1 MAQIDIDSSGLP
13 NLNQIYHFIKSKLQ
27 DDGESEN
34 KVPEARV
41 VSETKTMDAENK
53 IQLDE
58 LGSKRRRT
66 MKPHSMHFLS
76 LPVQYEYTPMYE
88 VDGQKFYGHPLPIYD
103 SLANHSKSIPNR
115 TSAFAPNS
123 SVKTFAT
130 NPGDVAV
137 QGRYGQIIHLTKH
150 TITDKPQ
157 LRITNGPQMRPNKD
171 IKKFMAN
178 RSKDSENE
186 YLIQKTDTTV
196 PVFHD
201 PNIDGSSFYM
211 LSGKAGAT
219 NPGIDIDTET
229 ILSKSPTQIK
239 YKDEVLRQTFRPHSL
254 VSNKIIMS
262 SDSMYFYTKGLN
274 STDTGTHD
282 ISMLSSGNVLINSFR
297 NIIIT
302 TPKVNKGENIGR
314 IQLGNNRSPDP
325 KGNPLSPM
333 QPLVKGYDYN
343 HTMAEVIDTLNM
355 VHRMFNV
362 LKEGGLS
369 SDSDG
374 QVKATGLNRLVKS
387 LKRKITSLETT
398 LKYDLSEKVFTE

>member
-1 MAQIDIDSSGLP
+1 MAQLDIDSIGLP

-27 DDGESEN
+27 DEGQVDN

-41 VSETKTMDAENK
+41 VSEVKTMDAENK

-88 VDGQKFYGHPLPIYD
+88 MEGQKFYGHPLPIYD
-103 SLANHSKSIPNR
+103 SLTNHSKSIPNR
-115 TSAFAPNS
+115 TSAFAPNG
-123 SVKTFAT
+123 SVKSFAT

-137 QGRYGQIIHLTKH
+137 QGRYGHIIHLTKH

-157 LRITNGPQMRPNKD
+157 LRITNGTQTRPNKD

-178 RSKDSENE
+178 RSKDAENE
-186 YLIQKTDTTV
+186 YLVQKSDPMA

-201 PNIDGSSFYM
+201 PNIDGSSIYL
-211 LSGKAGAT
+211 LSGKTGAT

-229 ILSKSPTQIK
+229 LLGESSIQLK
-239 YKDEVLRQTFRPHSL
+239 YKDEVLRQTFRPQDL
-254 VSNKIIMS
+254 ISNKILIS

-282 ISMLSSGNVLINSFR
+282 ISMLSSGNVMINSFR

-302 TPKVNKGENIGR
+302 TPKVSKGENIGR
-314 IQLGNNRSPDP
+314 IQLGNNKDPDP
-325 KGNPLSPM
+325 KKNPLSPM

-343 HTMAEVIDTLNM
+343 QTMGEVIETLNT
-355 VHRMFNV
+355 VHRMFTV

-369 SDSDG
+369 SDDNG
-374 QVKATGLNRLVKS
+374 LVKATGLNRLVGS
-387 LKRKITSLETT
+387 LRRKIKTLEKT